1 MLPLSQHIYHRQSN
15 SLLQKHFETRKNSPV
30 TIVRAPALPK
40 RQPLSGSTLCL
51 RTPYPDV
58 KLRIFTQQTEESK
71 FDSTMKYDDSQN
83 QQLSSFADI
92 KTDKL
97 SCTKTTAAESVEEE
111 KQQVKKNFAKQSY
124 LQMQKQLLDR
134 DLEILQLQRTIKIL
148 KDQNKKLT
156 NENSVL
162 KKENTHIK
170 TKIDSLEKRIE
181 GSPAHARI
189 SEYTSALTE
198 VDKVKIESLLN

>member
-1 MLPLSQHIYHRQSN
+1 MLPLSQNIYHRQST

-30 TIVRAPALPK
+30 TIIRAPALPK
-40 RQPLSGSTLCL
+40 RQPLSGSSLCL
-51 RTPYPDV
+51 RTPYSDV
-58 KLRIFTQQTEESK
+58 KLRMFTQQTEESK
-71 FDSTMKYDDSQN
+71 FDSTMKQDDSQN
-83 QQLSSFADI
+83 QQLSSFIDI
-92 KTDKL
+92 KIDKL

-134 DLEILQLQRTIKIL
+134 DLELLQLQRTIKIL
-148 KDQNKKLT
+148 KDQNKKLI

-162 KKENTHIK
+162 KKENTHMK

-181 GSPAHARI
+181 GSPTHARI
-189 SEYTSALTE
+189 SEYISALTE
-198 VDKVKIESLLN
+198 VDKIKIESLLN